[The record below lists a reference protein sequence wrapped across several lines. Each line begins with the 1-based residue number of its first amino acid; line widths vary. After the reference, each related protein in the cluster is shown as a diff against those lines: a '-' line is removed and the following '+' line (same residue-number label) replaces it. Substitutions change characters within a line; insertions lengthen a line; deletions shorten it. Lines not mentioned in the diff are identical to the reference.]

1 MTKQTLLL
9 LLLLGTC
16 FAAEAQ
22 YYGYGG
28 YGGRYGGYGGYRNR
42 NAIPQAQAPPKKPE
56 PKTAEDIVNDELP
69 KIVEAAELNAFEEAV
84 VRMALTNYVQQRI
97 ELDILKL
104 DPDTMREALE
114 KINLEHRAEL
124 EAGLPAEKY
133 EAIVK
138 LQESGY
144 DTRKLEKEKRKKK
157 KKSEL

>member
-1 MTKQTLLL
+1 
-9 LLLLGTC
+9 
-16 FAAEAQ
+16 
-22 YYGYGG
+22 
-28 YGGRYGGYGGYRNR
+28 
-42 NAIPQAQAPPKKPE
+42 
-56 PKTAEDIVNDELP
+56 
-69 KIVEAAELNAFEEAV
+69 
-84 VRMALTNYVQQRI
+84 
-97 ELDILKL
+97 
-104 DPDTMREALE
+104 MREALE